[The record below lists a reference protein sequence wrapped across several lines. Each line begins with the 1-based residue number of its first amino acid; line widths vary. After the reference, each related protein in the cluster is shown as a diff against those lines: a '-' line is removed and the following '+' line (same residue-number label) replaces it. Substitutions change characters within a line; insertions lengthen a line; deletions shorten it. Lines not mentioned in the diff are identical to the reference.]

1 MAHIIVTGATGLAG
15 SAILAE
21 CLASPA
27 IAKVSILSRRSVDF
41 AKAHPKANVIIHS
54 DYSSYPSSTIDQLR
68 GATGCIWAQ
77 GKSSI
82 GMQEKEYT
90 TLTHDWPLAAAE
102 AMAKLPENGEK
113 FKFVYISGE
122 GADPTEKA
130 SQMFGRIKGRA
141 EKNLI
146 ASETTTPGL
155 SVYNL
160 RPGVIDSMGNDP
172 RNKAFNIIADLPGR
186 VLGPILKLAYPSMH
200 TPTKSL
206 AEVSVRLATG
216 DGQPLAGGKGVEAEG
231 RTLRNVAIRR
241 LAGL

>member
-41 AKAHPKANVIIHS
+41 AGANPKANVIIHS
-54 DYSSYPSSTIDQLR
+54 DYLSYSSTTLDQLR

-77 GKSSI
+77 GKSSV
-82 GMQEKEYT
+82 GMQENEYT
-90 TLTHDWPLAAAE
+90 VLTHDWPLAAAE
-102 AMAKLPENGEK
+102 AMAELPEKGEK

-130 SQMFGRIKGRA
+130 SQMFGRVKGRA
-141 EKNLI
+141 EKNLL
-146 ASETTTPGL
+146 ALTTTRPGL

-160 RPGVIDSMGNDP
+160 RPGAIDPMGNDP
-172 RNKAFNIIADLPGR
+172 RNKPFSTMGDLPIR
-186 VLGPILKLAYPSMH
+186 IFGPIFKFVYPSMH

-206 AEVSVRLATG
+206 AEISVQLAVG
-216 DGQPLAGGKGVEAEG
+216 DGQPLARGKGVEADG
-231 RTLRNVAIRR
+231 WTIRNTAIRQ

>member
-27 IAKVSILSRRSVDF
+27 IAKVSILSRRPVTF
-41 AKAHPKANVIIHS
+41 AEANPKANVIIHS
-54 DYSSYPSSTIDQLR
+54 DYSSYPPSTLEQIR

-77 GKSSI
+77 GKSSV
-82 GMQEKEYT
+82 GMQTDEYT
-90 TLTHDWPLAAAE
+90 ALTHDWPLAAAN
-102 AMAKLPENGEK
+102 AMADLPNDGEK

-122 GADPTEKA
+122 GADPTEKS
-130 SQMFGRIKGRA
+130 SQMFGRVKGRA
-141 EKNLI
+141 EKNLL
-146 ASETTTPGL
+146 AMTTTKPAL

-160 RPGVIDSMGNDP
+160 RPGVIDPMGNDP
-172 RNKAFNIIADLPGR
+172 RNKPFSIMADLPIR
-186 VLGPILKLAYPSMH
+186 IFGPIFKFVYPSMH

-206 AEVSVRLATG
+206 AEVSVRLAAG
-216 DGQPLAGGKGVEAEG
+216 DGQPLAGKGVEAEG
-231 RTLRNVAIRR
+231 WTLRNVAIRR

>member
-27 IAKVSILSRRSVDF
+27 IAKVSILSRRPVDF
-41 AKAHPKANVIIHS
+41 AEANPKARVIIHS
-54 DYSSYPSSTIDQLR
+54 DYSSYPSSTLEQLR

-82 GMQEKEYT
+82 GMQTDEYT

-102 AMAKLPENGEK
+102 ALANLPEHGEK

-122 GADPTEKA
+122 GADPTEKSA
-130 SQMFGRIKGRA
+130 QMFGRIKGRA
-141 EKNLI
+141 EKNLL
-146 ASETTTPGL
+146 ALAATKPAL

-160 RPGVIDSMGNDP
+160 RPGVIDSMGGDS
-172 RNKAFNIIADLPGR
+172 RNKPFSIMADLPVRIFGP
-186 VLGPILKLAYPSMH
+186 VLRLVYPSMH

-206 AEVSVRLATG
+206 AEVSLRLAVG
-216 DGQPLAGGKGVEAEG
+216 DGLSLTEGKGVEVEG
-231 RTLRNVAIRR
+231 WTLRNTAIRR

>member
-27 IAKVSILSRRSVDF
+27 VAKVSVLSRRPVSL
-41 AKAHPKANVIIHS
+41 AEANPKANVIVHS
-54 DYSSYPSSTIDQLR
+54 DYSTYPSSTLEQLR

-77 GKSSI
+77 GKSSV
-82 GMQEKEYT
+82 GMQTDEYT
-90 TLTHDWPLAAAE
+90 TLTHDWPIAAAN
-102 AMAKLPENGEK
+102 AMAELPKQGEK
-113 FKFVYISGE
+113 FTFVYISGE

-130 SQMFGRIKGRA
+130 SQMFGRVKGRA
-141 EKNLI
+141 EKDLL
-146 ASETTTPGL
+146 ALAATKPAL

-160 RPGVIDSMGNDP
+160 RPGAIDPMGGDLRDKP
-172 RNKAFNIIADLPGR
+172 FSLVGDLPVR
-186 VLGPILKLAYPSMH
+186 ILGPVLRLVYPSMH

-206 AEVSVRLATG
+206 AEVSLRLAVG
-216 DGQPLAGGKGVEAEG
+216 DGQPLTECKGVEAEG
-231 RTLRNVAIRR
+231 WTLRNTAIRR

>member
-27 IAKVSILSRRSVDF
+27 IAKVSILSRRPVDF
-41 AKAHPKANVIIHS
+41 AKANPKAHVIIHS
-54 DYSSYPSSTIDQLR
+54 DYSSYPPSTLEQIR
-68 GATGCIWAQ
+68 GARGCIWAQ

-82 GMQEKEYT
+82 GMQTDEYT
-90 TLTHDWPLAAAE
+90 TLTHDWPLAAAK
-102 AMAKLPENGEK
+102 AMADLPEQGEK
-113 FKFVYISGE
+113 FKFIYISGE
-122 GADPTEKA
+122 GADPTEKS

-141 EKNLI
+141 EKNLL
-146 ASETTTPGL
+146 AVATAKPAL

-160 RPGVIDSMGNDP
+160 RPGVIDPMGDDP
-172 RNKAFNIIADLPGR
+172 RNKPFSIMGDLPMKIF
-186 VLGPILKLAYPSMH
+186 GPIFKLVYPSLH

-206 AEVSVRLATG
+206 AEISHRLAVG
-216 DGQPLAGGKGVEAEG
+216 DGEHLAEGKGVEAEG
-231 RTLRNVAIRR
+231 WTLRNTAIRR

>member
-21 CLASPA
+21 CLASPI
-27 IAKVSILSRRSVDF
+27 IAKVSILSRRSVSF
-41 AKAHPKANVIIHS
+41 AEANPKANIIIHS
-54 DYSSYPSSTIDQLR
+54 DYSSYPSSTLDQLR

-77 GKSSI
+77 GKTSV
-82 GMQEKEYT
+82 GMQENDYT
-90 TLTHDWPLAAAE
+90 ELTHDWPLAAAE
-102 AMAKLPENGEK
+102 AMATLPENGEK
-113 FKFVYISGE
+113 FKFAYISGE
-122 GADPTEKA
+122 GADPTENA

-141 EKNLI
+141 EKNLL
-146 ASETTTPGL
+146 ALTATRPGL

-172 RNKAFNIIADLPGR
+172 RNKSFSIMANLPGR
-186 VLGPILKLAYPSMH
+186 ILGPILKLIYPSMH

-206 AEVSVRLATG
+206 AEVSVRLTTG
-216 DGQPLAGGKGVEAEG
+216 DGQPIAEDKGVEAEG
-231 RTLRNVAIRR
+231 WTLRNTAIRR

>member
-21 CLASPA
+21 ILASPA

-41 AKAHPKANVIIHS
+41 AKAYPKANVIIHS
-54 DYSSYPSSTIDQLR
+54 DYSSYPPSTLDQLH

-82 GMQEKEYT
+82 GMQENEYT

-141 EKNLI
+141 EKNLL
-146 ASETTTPGL
+146 ALTTTNHGL

-160 RPGVIDSMGNDP
+160 RPGVIDPMGNDP
-172 RNKAFNIIADLPGR
+172 RNKPFSIIGDLPLR
-186 VLGPILKLAYPSMH
+186 IFGPISKFVYPSIH

-206 AEVSVRLATG
+206 AEVSVQLATG
-216 DGQPLAGGKGVEAEG
+216 DSQPLAGGKGVEANG
-231 RTLRNVAIRR
+231 WTIRNTAIRK

>member
-27 IAKVSILSRRSVDF
+27 VAKVSILSRRTVSF
-41 AKAHPKANVIIHS
+41 AEANPKANVIIHS
-54 DYSSYPSSTIDQLR
+54 DYSAYPSSTLNQLR

-77 GKSSI
+77 GKTSV
-82 GMQEKEYT
+82 GMQEEEYT
-90 TLTHDWPLAAAE
+90 ALTHDWPLAAAE

-141 EKNLI
+141 EKNLL
-146 ASETTTPGL
+146 ALTAARPGL

-160 RPGVIDSMGNDP
+160 RPGAIDSMGNDP
-172 RNKAFNIIADLPGR
+172 RNKPFSIMADLPGR
-186 VLGPILKLAYPSMH
+186 ILGPILKLVYPSMH

-216 DGQPLAGGKGVEAEG
+216 NGQYLAGDKGVEAEG
-231 RTLRNVAIRR
+231 WTLRNTAIRR